1 MQGTH
6 TLEGVRSKNRCACV
20 RETDS
25 PRHTLQWKCV
35 PRNKIKWLLLGF
47 SFLSQVNLL
56 YENKHNAIQRFVCIL
71 FVFWKIDLF
80 PFFAKRKMFRLRIF
94 PLVDS
99 NLTIG
104 DYSSRKSGSPHNCHL
119 QIRPTLQG
127 SSARCSEQ
135 PHSET
140 LEAEIIY
147 CAFKYE
153 ATISSQ

>member
-1 MQGTH
+1 M
-6 TLEGVRSKNRCACV
+6 
-20 RETDS
+20 
-25 PRHTLQWKCV
+25 
-35 PRNKIKWLLLGF
+35 
-47 SFLSQVNLL
+47 
-56 YENKHNAIQRFVCIL
+56 YFVCFLENWLI
-71 FVFWKIDLF
+71 

-99 NLTIG
+99 NLTLG

-127 SSARCSEQ
+127 SSARCSDQ

-153 ATISSQ
+153 ATISSQYVYFSLESDDN